1 MVSCSTRWVTR
12 AMRCMLLSLPLL
24 VLVFS
29 WSPAAQAQG
38 RGGILR
44 IGMTAADIPY
54 TPGQPDQGG
63 EGYRFIG
70 YQMYDALINW
80 DLSQGDRLP
89 DLVPGLAESWE
100 VSQADNTKWIFHLRR
115 GVKFHDGSE
124 FNADAVL
131 WNMERV
137 RNKDAP
143 QFDPKQAAFVDFN
156 IPLLKS
162 WRKLDDYTVEFTTIR
177 PTSFVPYQ
185 LTFVLYSSPTQWE
198 KMGHDWGKVAMQ
210 PAGTGPFRLTRLVPR
225 ERAELEPFPDYWN
238 PQRRPKVERLILFPM
253 PEATTRLAA
262 LRTGQVD
269 WIEVP
274 PPDGI

>member
-1 MVSCSTRWVTR
+1 V
-12 AMRCMLLSLPLL
+12 
-24 VLVFS
+24 
-29 WSPAAQAQG
+29 
-38 RGGILR
+38 LR

-54 TPGQPDQGG
+54 TSGQPDQGG
-63 EGYRFIG
+63 EGYRFVG
-70 YQMYDALINW
+70 YQLYDALINW
-80 DLSQGDRLP
+80 DLTQGDRLP
-89 DLVPGLAESWE
+89 QLVPGLAESWE
-100 VSQADNTKWIFHLRR
+100 VSQEENTKWIFHLRR
-115 GVKFHDGSE
+115 GVIFHDGTP

-131 WNMERV
+131 WNMERI

-143 QFDPKQAAFVDFN
+143 QFDPKQATFVDFN

-185 LTFVLYSSPTQWE
+185 LSFVLYSSPAQWE
-198 KMGHDWGKVAMQ
+198 KMGRDWSKVAMQ

-238 PQRRPKVERLILFPM
+238 SKRRPKVERLILFPM

-262 LRTGQVD
+262 LRTG
-269 WIEVP
+269 
-274 PPDGI
+274 